1 MGIYSLGANKE
12 FKSKKGSIGFGLEN
26 FLAPSMKIRNSTETP
41 TISQKSLTVLNNFS
55 FKVNFSY
62 RIGKMSFDQ
71 PRRRSKSI
79 NNDDMKDGGGD
90 GGMDNAGAQGGQQ
103 RTAGA
108 NTGQRPQQVVTKAAV
123 ASDASKVDVTAV
135 VKAEGNWT
143 YTIESPQGGGG
154 TLKITK
160 TGDDYSG
167 VIINSRNNREVALKT
182 ISVKGNEL
190 SFAYE
195 NSFGGNTMEVT
206 AKGIIT
212 GDQFDGTMSVGQFG
226 TFPMKGKRTE

>member
-1 MGIYSLGANKE
+1 
-12 FKSKKGSIGFGLEN
+12 
-26 FLAPSMKIRNSTETP
+26 MKIRNSTETP

-90 GGMDNAGAQGGQQ
+90 GGMDNAGVQGGQQ

-108 NTGQRPQQVVTKAAV
+108 NNGQRPQQVVTKAAV

-154 TLKITK
+154 TLKIIK

-206 AKGIIT
+206 AKAIIT